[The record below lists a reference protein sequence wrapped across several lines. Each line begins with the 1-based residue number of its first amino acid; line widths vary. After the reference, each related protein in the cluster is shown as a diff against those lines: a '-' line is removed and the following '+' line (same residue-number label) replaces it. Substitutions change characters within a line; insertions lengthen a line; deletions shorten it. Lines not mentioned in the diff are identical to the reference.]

1 MRVLAVV
8 LCSWSLAS
16 ALTLQAEA
24 NPIRK
29 VVTILQDMQKELQT
43 EGETEKAM
51 FDKFMCYCDGNN
63 DGLSKQA
70 EAAGQKI
77 VELKSKLEAE
87 KAEKAQL
94 DQELVAHKSDRESA
108 KADLEQ
114 ATSIREKEHAEFVAA
129 SGDQKAN
136 LDALT
141 GAIAA
146 LEKGMGAF
154 VQTAQSGRLER
165 VIRDSSAVDDYE
177 KSNLLNLLQGKA
189 SGDYAPQGGEITGM
203 LKSMKDE
210 MDKDMGGIVKDE
222 ESAQTGFESLAA
234 AKTSQIQ
241 AASEAIE
248 SKTVRSGELAVSI
261 TTTADDI
268 EDTTKEMTETQ
279 EFAAN
284 LVATCATKKKEWAE
298 RQAMRAEEIA
308 AVSEAV
314 KILNDDD
321 ALDLFKKTLSLAQA
335 PAYLQEK
342 AGSSVSLRARRILST
357 LSKRSGSHAMQLSLM
372 QSALGAGSV
381 DFSKILSQIDGMV
394 KVLNEEQKADDE
406 QKAFCE
412 KEIASTET
420 SKANTEDAI
429 QQSQATIEEMEDE
442 SSALASEIAGLQDE
456 IKSLDKAVAEATE
469 TRKEEH
475 AEYLQFQTENS
486 AAVELIDKAKNRL
499 FKFYRPNLHKEEP
512 KKELTE
518 EEQLL
523 KASGAED
530 LIATVAPAFIQVR
543 SGAAPAPPPATW
555 DAYQKKDGKSNGVI
569 GLMEML
575 MKELQDGITTSR
587 HEEDTAQKDYERLM
601 SDSQKSRAT
610 MVESITTKESAKA
623 ELDTGIV
630 ATKEKLASQ
639 ESQLASIKQGLSELH
654 AQCDF
659 LIENYDLRKEARVN
673 ELEGLKNAKSVLNGA
688 SFE

>member
-1 MRVLAVV
+1 
-8 LCSWSLAS
+8 
-16 ALTLQAEA
+16 
-24 NPIRK
+24 
-29 VVTILQDMQKELQT
+29 
-43 EGETEKAM
+43 
-51 FDKFMCYCDGNN
+51 
-63 DGLSKQA
+63 
-70 EAAGQKI
+70 
-77 VELKSKLEAE
+77 
-87 KAEKAQL
+87 
-94 DQELVAHKSDRESA
+94 
-108 KADLEQ
+108 
-114 ATSIREKEHAEFVAA
+114 
-129 SGDQKAN
+129 
-136 LDALT
+136 
-141 GAIAA
+141 
-146 LEKGMGAF
+146 MGAF

-177 KSNLLNLLQGKA
+177 KSNLLDFLQGKA
-189 SGDYAPQGGEITGM
+189 AGDYAPQSGEITGM
-203 LKSMKDE
+203 LKAMKDE
-210 MDKDMGGIVKDE
+210 MDKDMGGMVKDE
-222 ESAQTGFESLAA
+222 ETAQTGFEELAA

-268 EDTTKEMTETQ
+268 EDTTAEMNETQ
-279 EFAAN
+279 EFVAN

-298 RQAMRAEEIA
+298 RQKIRAEEIS
-308 AVSEAV
+308 AVSEAI

-342 AGSSVSLRARRILST
+342 LGSSKSLRARRILAT
-357 LSKRSGSHAMQLSLM
+357 LSKRSGNHAMQLALM
-372 QSALGAGSV
+372 QSALGAGKV
-381 DFSKILSQIDGMV
+381 DFSAILKQIDGME

-406 QKAFCE
+406 QKTFCE
-412 KEIASTET
+412 KEIATSET
-420 SKANTEDAI
+420 DKANTEDAI
-429 QQSQATIEEMEDE
+429 GISQATIQEMEEE
-442 SSALASEIAGLQDE
+442 SSALASEITGLQQE
-456 IKSLDKAVAEATE
+456 IKDLDKAVAEATE

-475 AEYLQFQTENS
+475 AEFLQFQTENS

-499 FKFYRPNLHKEEP
+499 FKFYRPNLHKEAP

-530 LIATVAPAFIQVR
+530 LIATAAPAFIQVR

-555 DAYQKKDGKSNGVI
+555 DAYKKKDGKSNGVI

-623 ELDTGIV
+623 ELDSGIV
-630 ATKEKLASQ
+630 STKEKLASQ
-639 ESQLASIKQGLSELH
+639 ETQLANIKQGLAELH
-654 AQCDF
+654 SQCDF
-659 LIENYDLRKEARVN
+659 LIENYDLRKEARAN
-673 ELEGLKNAKSVLNGA
+673 EIEGLKNAKSVLNGA